1 MCKGVKRTQE
11 SVANETMIGGFNG
24 VKFFEWSMGQNGWPE
39 ESEELKG
46 QCEYE
51 FCEV

>member
-1 MCKGVKRTQE
+1 MAK
-11 SVANETMIGGFNG
+11 
-24 VKFFEWSMGQNGWPE
+24 

-51 FCEV
+51 FCEVYETKWMARGANADIYILRSG